1 MSHIGDLPVDDAIPP
16 AEDDEVIGGEF
27 AEHEASTDGALSIMA
42 RGLKATPE
50 LRAGVRSSV
59 GLALVSAC
67 GKLVVPIAMRQIIDH
82 GISGGFRPGYVY
94 TVTAIAMVSVIVV
107 AILNRVTYL
116 RLVVSAQDSLF
127 GLRRRVFSHVHQ
139 LSIAHHNESKR
150 GVLVTRVTSDIE
162 TLAQFA
168 QWGAISWIING
179 TIVVVTLLVMALYSW
194 QLALVTIGVFLPVIP
209 IMRVLQARQLAA
221 YDRQRTA
228 VATTLTQISEAV
240 MGAPVI
246 RAYAIRRATRR
257 RLDEAIDD
265 QYRANMTAAFYFST
279 LYALSDL
286 AGAIAVAAVI
296 GVGVWWG
303 PGWGLTQ
310 GTVVACLFLANVLL
324 NPIGEI
330 GEVLDQTQTAMA
342 GWRKVL
348 DLLDTPVEVVEP
360 EPGVALPTGPLE
372 VRIDDVGFSY
382 HDGDPVLRGVSLSLP
397 AGVNVAIVGET
408 GSGKTTLAKLLC
420 RLADPSSGSIVI
432 GGVPLDQVS
441 PESRTERIRLV
452 PQDGFLFDGTLADN
466 VALGRPSATDAEIRD
481 AFTALGLDWWVDGLP
496 DGVGTDVGER
506 GDNLSVGERQLV
518 ALARA
523 QLTDAGLLILDEAT
537 SAIDPETERALA
549 TALSR
554 LAEGR
559 TTVSVAHRL
568 STAEAA
574 DLVVVFD
581 AGQVVEVGSHAELVD
596 ADGVYAELY
605 RSWVGNTRSL

>member
-1 MSHIGDLPVDDAIPP
+1 MSEDVVIVAPPEPEPKAEGAI
-16 AEDDEVIGGEF
+16 AI
-27 AEHEASTDGALSIMA
+27 LR
-42 RGLKATPE
+42 RGLKATPQ
-50 LRAGVRSSV
+50 LRTGIRSSM
-59 GLALVSAC
+59 GLALVSAF
-67 GKLVVPIAMRQIIDH
+67 GKLIVPIAIRQIIDN
-82 GISGGFRPGYVY
+82 GIAHGFRPAFVY
-94 TVTAIAMVSVIVV
+94 TVAGVSALAVV
-107 AILNRVTYL
+107 LVVLLTRVTYL
-116 RLVVSAQDSLF
+116 RLVRSAQDTLF
-127 GLRRRVFSHVHQ
+127 GLRVKVFAHVHR
-139 LSIAHHNESKR
+139 LAIAHHNESKR

-179 TIVVVTLLVMALYSW
+179 TIVVFTLALMAYYSW
-194 QLALVTIGVFLPVIP
+194 QLALVAIAVFLPVIP

-228 VATTLTQISEAV
+228 VAKTLTEISESV

-246 RAYAIRRATRR
+246 RAYGLRRATRD
-257 RLDEAIDD
+257 RLNRAIDD
-265 QYRANMTAAFYFST
+265 QYRANLKAAYYFST

-324 NPIGEI
+324 SPIGEI

-348 DLLDTPVEVVEP
+348 DLLDTPVDVVEP
-360 EPGVALPTGPLE
+360 EPGTALPAGPLE
-372 VRIDDVGFSY
+372 VRIDDVEFAYNTGE
-382 HDGDPVLRGVSLSLP
+382 PVLHDVALSLP

-420 RLADPSSGSIVI
+420 RLADPTRGSITI
-432 GGVPLDQVS
+432 GGVPLVDAA
-441 PESRTERIRLV
+441 PESRSDRIRLV

-466 VALGRPSATDAEIRD
+466 ARLGRLEATDEEIAT
-481 AFTALGLDWWVDGLP
+481 AFTDLGLDWWLGSLP
-496 DGVGTDVGER
+496 DGVQTEVGER
-506 GDNLSVGERQLV
+506 GENLSVGERQLV

-523 QLTDAGLLILDEAT
+523 QLADAGLLILDEAT
-537 SAIDPETERALA
+537 SAVDPETERALA
-549 TALSR
+549 TALLR

-574 DLVVVFD
+574 DLVVVMD
-581 AGQVVEVGSHAELVD
+581 AGRVEEVGAHADLVE
-596 ADGVYAELY
+596 AGGLYATMYE
-605 RSWVGNTRSL
+605 SWVGNTQSR